1 MISAKPHH
9 IGCAVKQL
17 EDSCAT
23 YAAAL
28 GLNRRSRPFDVVS
41 QQVRVCFVEL
51 GSCFYLELISPLNER
66 AKLAS
71 FLQTGF
77 YHLCFLVEDL
87 GRARDYLRG
96 HRYLALPPFESE
108 AFAGNVC
115 QFFLSPQKHL
125 IELAQM
131 STGEFNSFFSENL
144 DA

>member
-1 MISAKPHH
+1 MIAAIPHH

-28 GLNRRSRPFDVVS
+28 GLNRRSRSFDVVS

-51 GSCFYLELISPLNER
+51 GSGFYLELISPLNER

-87 GRARDYLRG
+87 GRAREHLRS
-96 HRYLALPPFESE
+96 HRYVALPAFDSE
-108 AFAGNVC
+108 AFAGNIC

-131 STGEFNSFFSENL
+131 STGEFNGFFSENL
-144 DA
+144 DG